1 MIGEPDKEPLRCG
14 ADVGQYLAGVN
25 AALHT
30 LAALL
35 YQQATGLGQH
45 VDVSVL
51 ETLSVMLGITGF
63 FSNWTHDSQIRVRN
77 GQRSPALPVGAASPF
92 GRSAWAGATTMLPCK
107 DGWLAV
113 AAQSAAQWEGLC
125 TMIGRQDLIEL
136 PVNEAGEPIPRTRE
150 ETEAALIEGFK
161 DKTRAELFELGG
173 IFRCPTGISYDTLE
187 IVDDPHLQERGFFRE
202 VAHPLAGAL
211 PLAGSPWEFGSAAWV
226 QGRAPLLGEHN
237 KLIYGELLGLS
248 DDEQDRLRRDGIT

>member
-1 MIGEPDKEPLRCG
+1 
-14 ADVGQYLAGVN
+14 
-25 AALHT
+25 
-30 LAALL
+30 
-35 YQQATGLGQH
+35 
-45 VDVSVL
+45 
-51 ETLSVMLGITGF
+51 
-63 FSNWTHDSQIRVRN
+63 
-77 GQRSPALPVGAASPF
+77 
-92 GRSAWAGATTMLPCK
+92 
-107 DGWLAV
+107 
-113 AAQSAAQWEGLC
+113 
-125 TMIGRQDLIEL
+125 MIGRQDLIEL